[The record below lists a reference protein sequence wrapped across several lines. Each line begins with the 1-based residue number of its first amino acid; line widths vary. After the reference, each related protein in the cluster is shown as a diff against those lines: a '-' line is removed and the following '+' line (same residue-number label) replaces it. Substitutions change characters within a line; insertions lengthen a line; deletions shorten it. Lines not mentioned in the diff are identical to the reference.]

1 MAYRQPPPHLQ
12 QRRPLS
18 YDDVDDESRASNAYP
33 PSRRDLPPHARYDD
47 RPDRSY
53 ARDRRDYPRDRDVDY
68 GGARGGPA
76 PTAGPRGGDWD
87 RRRSRSPPRGARARR
102 DDYDDDHKRDRTQY
116 PRSRSPPPPRSSRRS
131 PSPARSRSP
140 PRRRRGSRSPSP
152 RDRSVPPPRGSKDAE
167 RYDRDRR
174 ERSRSVVT
182 AEDAADV
189 EEEDIAALMGFG
201 GFGTTANKPHGELS
215 GVQVKRERA
224 HRQYMNRKG
233 GFNRPLDKIR

>member
-18 YDDVDDESRASNAYP
+18 YDDVDDEARSSNAYP
-33 PSRRDLPPHARYDD
+33 PSRRDLPPHPRYDD

-53 ARDRRDYPRDRDVDY
+53 GAGYDRDRRDYGR
-68 GGARGGPA
+68 
-76 PTAGPRGGDWD
+76 PRGGDWD

-102 DDYDDDHKRDRTQY
+102 DDYDDDYRRDHTRDTRDREY

-131 PSPARSRSP
+131 PSPARSRSRSP
-140 PRRRRGSRSPSP
+140 PRRRRGTRSPSP
-152 RDRSVPPPRGSKDAE
+152 RGDRDRSVPPPRGSKDAE
-167 RYDRDRR
+167 RHDRDRR

-189 EEEDIAALMGFG
+189 DEQDIAALMGFG